1 MENWKRNLSR
11 KVGKPSGTLVYTGKH
26 EEITKVQQI
35 VFDSEYFSKH
45 EVNKISELQIDEKRI
60 NWIIV
65 NGFSDLSLITQ
76 IAEKLEIHPLLLED
90 GLNVNHIP
98 KIEKEKNQL
107 SIVLKNFVNIKE
119 KIVESHVLICIST
132 NLIIIFNELTN
143 PLIDEKTT
151 RYELNQT
158 RGRTQKV
165 DYSLYSML
173 DSVIDS
179 YFIAFEN
186 LREEISNLEEKI
198 FTMNRENHIDE
209 IYKQKNKLESLRKS
223 IFPVRDIIRNILE
236 DELEKISTKNLIYY
250 RDLQNHIHEILGYY
264 ESFREILS
272 GLINLNE
279 SNLNNETNRII
290 KSLTI
295 VSTLFIP
302 LTFIVGIYGMNFKFM
317 PELEWKYGYY
327 FILSLMAVISAFV
340 VLFIKRKKWL

>member
-1 MENWKRNLSR
+1 MENWKRNLSG
-11 KVGKPSGTLVYTGKH
+11 KVGKPSGTFVYTGKY

-35 VFDSEYFSKH
+35 VFDSEYFSKYTI
-45 EVNKISELQIDEKRI
+45 NNISELQIDEKRI
-60 NWIIV
+60 NWVIV
-65 NGFSDLSLITQ
+65 NGFSNISLITQ

-90 GLNVNHIP
+90 VLNVNNIP
-98 KIEKEKNQL
+98 KIEKEKEQL
-107 SIVLKNFVNIKE
+107 SIILKNFVNINE
-119 KIVESHVLICIST
+119 KIVESHLLICIST
-132 NLIIIFNELTN
+132 NIIVVFNEITN
-143 PLIDEKTT
+143 PLIDEKIT

-158 RGRTQKV
+158 RGRTQNI
-165 DYSLYSML
+165 DYSLYSIL

-179 YFIAFEN
+179 YYIASEN

-198 FTMNRENHIDE
+198 FIMKRENHIDE
-209 IYKQKNKLESLRKS
+209 IYNQKNKLESLRKS
-223 IFPVRDIIRNILE
+223 ISPVRDIIRNIIE
-236 DELEKISTKNLIYY
+236 DELEKISNKNLIYY
-250 RDLQNHIHEILGYY
+250 RDLHNHILEILGYY

-290 KSLTI
+290 KTLTI

-327 FILSLMAVISAFV
+327 FILSLMAVITAFI
-340 VLFIKRKKWL
+340 LFFIKRKKWL